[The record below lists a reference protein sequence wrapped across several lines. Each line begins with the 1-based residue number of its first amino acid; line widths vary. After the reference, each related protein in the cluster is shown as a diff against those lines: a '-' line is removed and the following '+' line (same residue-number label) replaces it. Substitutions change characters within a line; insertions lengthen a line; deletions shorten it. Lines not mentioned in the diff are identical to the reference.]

1 MPDIAVT
8 VALRPFKR
16 RLQLEALTLT
26 FLVVGCDSLSG
37 ARRNTFDT
45 QDITNDVCVAE
56 G

>member
-1 MPDIAVT
+1 VT

-16 RLQLEALTLT
+16 RLQLETLALT
-26 FLVVGCDSLSG
+26 FLIVGRDSLSG

-45 QDITNDVCVAE
+45 KDIANDVRVAE